1 MSDCIAL
8 DLCLVDVKSTSII
21 QFCLFLW
28 MAERDNGDD
37 VHKYSLLVTNGVA
50 FSRLILLT

>member
-8 DLCLVDVKSTSII
+8 DLCLVDVKSTSTI

-37 VHKYSLLVTNGVA
+37 VHRYSLLVTNGVA